1 MGYPEA
7 KEEIGPGK
15 FAGRADLDPSI
26 RLAKLRRLR
35 ADAIVLARY
44 AVMAWTFLMLVLLAS
59 LIDIL
64 DFTPG
69 EVASVVFCYAG
80 GVAAIGLAV
89 SAVGLLI
96 WGCILAVGRLKRLA
110 AGHYAPEPDDRDV
123 LWDEWL
129 DGPEV
134 VRAE

>member
-1 MGYPEA
+1 MGWR
-7 KEEIGPGK
+7 KVGNG
-15 FAGRADLDPSI
+15 S
-26 RLAKLRRLR
+26 

-44 AVMAWTFLMLVLLAS
+44 AILAWTFLMLVLLAS

-69 EVASVVFCYAG
+69 EVASVVFCYTG

-89 SAVGLLI
+89 GAVGLLI
-96 WGCILAVGRLKRLA
+96 WGGLLAVGRLERPA
-110 AGHYAPEPDDRDV
+110 ARPSSHGADNHDG

-129 DGPEV
+129 D
-134 VRAE
+134 